1 MDFAPPFGTWL
12 KARRKQLDLTQAAL
26 AQRAHYST
34 IAIHKVE
41 AGAQPT
47 SHALAAALAAALD
60 IPQADRAAFIAFARG
75 LQVRQPLNHLPLPPT
90 A

>member
-34 IAIHKVE
+34 CLLY
-41 AGAQPT
+41 T
-47 SHALAAALAAALD
+47 SDAAD
-60 IPQADRAAFIAFARG
+60 E
-75 LQVRQPLNHLPLPPT
+75 
-90 A
+90 